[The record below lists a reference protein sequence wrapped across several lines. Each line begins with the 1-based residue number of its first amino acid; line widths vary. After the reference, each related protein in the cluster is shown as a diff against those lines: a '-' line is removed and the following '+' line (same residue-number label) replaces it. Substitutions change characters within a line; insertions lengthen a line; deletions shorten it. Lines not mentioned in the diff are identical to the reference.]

1 MDESADRDGNSAEV
15 GETGPSEP
23 REGTGRDRGGAG
35 RGRAALIEGGVEFD
49 GRDAALLRAVHDA
62 GSVAG
67 AASELGRSRARAL
80 SRIEA
85 LEAAFGTL
93 VERRRGGSGGG
104 GSRLSE
110 DGRDLLDRYD
120 RLQAVLAA
128 TASVPETVLD
138 GTVAS
143 VDGELADVDTA
154 VGTVRGLHGGA
165 DGANDGGA
173 DGASAAIAVDD
184 AVQVRIGADAV
195 TIYKSDERVDPDST
209 SARNRLRG
217 AVVGIETGET
227 VSIVRV
233 AVGKAAFRVLIT
245 AESAARLD
253 LDEGEEVA
261 IRWKATATRIVAHAT
276 ASDL

>member
-1 MDESADRDGNSAEV
+1 MN
-15 GETGPSEP
+15 ET
-23 REGTGRDRGGAG
+23 AG
-35 RGRAALIEGGVEFD
+35 RGRAALIEGDAEFD
-49 GRDAALLRAVHDA
+49 GRDATLLRAIHEA

-85 LEAAFGTL
+85 LEDAFGTL
-93 VERRRGGSGGG
+93 VERRRGGEGGG
-104 GSRLSE
+104 GSRLTAA
-110 DGRDLLDRYD
+110 GRDLLDRYD

-154 VGTVRGLHGGA
+154 VGRVRGLHDGSSA
-165 DGANDGGA
+165 DGARTGT
-173 DGASAAIAVDD
+173 AVGD

-195 TIYKSDERVDPDST
+195 TIHDDSVGMDPDST

-217 AVVGIETGET
+217 AVVAIESGET
-227 VSIVRV
+227 VSTVRV
-233 AVGKAAFRVLIT
+233 DVEGTPFRVLIT
-245 AESAARLD
+245 AESASRLD
-253 LDEGEEVA
+253 LSVGDEVA
-261 IRWKATATRIVAHAT
+261 IRWKATATRLVAHVA
-276 ASDL
+276 DDVR

>member
-1 MDESADRDGNSAEV
+1 MDESADGDGRA
-15 GETGPSEP
+15 
-23 REGTGRDRGGAG
+23 TGRTETDGGAG
-35 RGRAALIEGGVEFD
+35 RGRAALIGDGVEFD
-49 GRDAALLRAVHDA
+49 GRDAALLRAVHEA

-67 AASELGRSRARAL
+67 AAADLGRSRARAL

-85 LEAAFGTL
+85 LEDAFGTL
-93 VERRRGGSGGG
+93 VERRRGGTGGG
-104 GSRLSE
+104 GSRLSAG
-110 DGRDLLDRYD
+110 GRDLLDRYD

-154 VGTVRGLHGGA
+154 VGRVRGLHGDG
-165 DGANDGGA
+165 DGAGDA
-173 DGASAAIAVDD
+173 RDGAAVGD

-195 TIYKSDERVDPDST
+195 TIYKGDVGVDPDAT

-217 AVVGIETGET
+217 AVVGVEAGET
-227 VSIVRV
+227 VSTVRV
-233 AVGKAAFRVLIT
+233 AVGEVEFRVLIT

-253 LDEGEEVA
+253 LVDGEEVA
-261 IRWKATATRIVAHAT
+261 IRWKATATRIVAHA
-276 ASDL
+276 AESSS

>member
-1 MDESADRDGNSAEV
+1 MDE
-15 GETGPSEP
+15 TG
-23 REGTGRDRGGAG
+23 GAAG
-35 RGRAALIEGGVEFD
+35 RGRAALIEDGVEFD
-49 GRDAALLRAVHDA
+49 GRDAALLRAVHEA

-67 AASELGRSRARAL
+67 AAAELGRSRARAL

-85 LEAAFGTL
+85 LEAAFGRL

-104 GSRLSE
+104 GSRLSAG
-110 DGRDLLDRYD
+110 GRDLLDRYD

-154 VGTVRGLHGGA
+154 VGVVRGLRDGSGPDDTR
-165 DGANDGGA
+165 DGA
-173 DGASAAIAVDD
+173 AVGD

-195 TIYKSDERVDPDST
+195 TVHDGSVGVDPDST

-217 AVVGIETGET
+217 SVVAIEPGET
-227 VSIVRV
+227 VSTARIDVDETV
-233 AVGKAAFRVLIT
+233 FRVLIT
-245 AESAARLD
+245 AESASRLE
-253 LDEGEEVA
+253 LSEGDGVA
-261 IRWKATATRIVAHAT
+261 IRWKATATRLVPQT
-276 ASDL
+276 TGPG